1 MPAIIPPTSSA
12 QKNMVICFAIRT
24 ICITFAGALGKGNG
38 VRVPNCPAAVS
49 SHVKDANNIVTDIVG
64 KTFAV

>member
-24 ICITFAGALGKGNG
+24 IYTTFAGAF
-38 VRVPNCPAAVS
+38 VREWGASPQLSRSCKQPFCIVHEHI
-49 SHVKDANNIVTDIVG
+49 SH
-64 KTFAV
+64 

>member
-1 MPAIIPPTSSA
+1 MKLRASFVRQNKINFHFYFVLCSL
-12 QKNMVICFAIRT
+12 IR
-24 ICITFAGALGKGNG
+24 TFAGALGKGNG